1 MKIDRLLKIV
11 IYLLNHENVS
21 ARDLAERLHV
31 SVRTIQRD
39 MVSIAEAG
47 IPVYSNQERVED
59 TPFCR
64 RIRLET
70 AISTRKNSS

>member
-47 IPVYSNQERVED
+47 IPV
-59 TPFCR
+59 
-64 RIRLET
+64 
-70 AISTRKNSS
+70 

>member
-47 IPVYSNQERVED
+47 IPVYCNQGKGGELHFAVV
-59 TPFCR
+59 
-64 RIRLET
+64 
-70 AISTRKNSS
+70 

>member
-39 MVSIAEAG
+39 MLTCFPAG
-47 IPVYSNQERVED
+47 CWQRKQCQLQKNVFRHWRHWGMKNQ
-59 TPFCR
+59 
-64 RIRLET
+64 
-70 AISTRKNSS
+70 SMH

>member
-1 MKIDRLLKIV
+1 MKIDRLLEIV

-21 ARDLAERLHV
+21 ARDMAERFHV

-47 IPVYSNQERVED
+47 IPVYSNQGKRGGYSILPSYKVESL
-59 TPFCR
+59 TESIR
-64 RIRLET
+64 R
-70 AISTRKNSS
+70 

>member
-1 MKIDRLLKIV
+1 MKIDRLLEIV

-21 ARDLAERLHV
+21 ARDLAERFHA

-47 IPVYSNQERVED
+47 ITVYSNQGKSGGAYGGSETE
-59 TPFCR
+59 
-64 RIRLET
+64 RIR
-70 AISTRKNSS
+70 R

>member
-47 IPVYSNQERVED
+47 IPVYSNQGK
-59 TPFCR
+59 PGNLLC
-64 RIRLET
+64 
-70 AISTRKNSS
+70 K